1 MMTSWNLSFFLWFG
15 SNRIRKQLQCR
26 CCVCFV
32 STSIWDVTSM
42 RSLKPRGSTK
52 RTNQQTK
59 VVSEGISLSH
69 SQGESL
75 RRERLNVFD
84 TENLKCYQTMNCL
97 VYGGDSCC
105 FNAVQNTVNSSTSQ
119 SFFLKFNLKKLHFKW
134 PSTSS
139 IFIIL
144 DYTTQSD
151 PFVKVAEIKTQT
163 QKPPPGQTPL
173 QQ

>member
-1 MMTSWNLSFFLWFG
+1 MIWIEQNQETTSVSLLCMFCVHLNL
-15 SNRIRKQLQCR
+15 R
-26 CCVCFV
+26 CNFHA
-32 STSIWDVTSM
+32 
-42 RSLKPRGSTK
+42 LKPRGSTK

-84 TENLKCYQTMNCL
+84 TENLKCYQTLIFLGLWGRFMFFQCCL
-97 VYGGDSCC
+97 KRR
-105 FNAVQNTVNSSTSQ
+105 
-119 SFFLKFNLKKLHFKW
+119 KFIYITIIFPEIYSNLKKLDFKW

-144 DYTTQSD
+144 DYTTQND
-151 PFVKVAEIKTQT
+151 PFVKVAQINRKTQT
-163 QKPPPGQTPL
+163 QKLTPGQTPL